1 MDFRNVHYGISL
13 WNYFLLGVVTQAF
26 NPNTQEAEADGS
38 LWVPRTA
45 KATKQTLSQNK
56 QT

>member
-38 LWVPRTA
+38 FFVSSQDSQGY
-45 KATKQTLSQNK
+45 KANPVSK
-56 QT
+56 